1 MAKPA
6 ETSTN
11 AAIARAPF
19 GDKVIEDQS
28 IPAAI
33 NDYNHYMNGVDIANQ
48 LRSNYEIHRKTQR
61 NWFPLFI
68 FFLNT
73 AIINPY
79 RIQYTYKQQQGASKS
94 KLPSHREFRD
104 RLCDQL
110 FPLSNRIQPLE
121 QPVREHHRIQ
131 LGDRLVCVQ
140 CKLKRAQSKVK
151 PKGRAGTSTSG
162 CLECGLAHPCV
173 KGRCWDEWHRVAS

>member
-19 GDKVIEDQS
+19 GDEVIKDQS

-33 NDYNHYMNGVDIANQ
+33 KDYHHYMNGVDIANQ

-68 FFLNT
+68 F
-73 AIINPY
+73 
-79 RIQYTYKQQQGASKS
+79 S
-94 KLPSHREFRD
+94 
-104 RLCDQL
+104 
-110 FPLSNRIQPLE
+110 
-121 QPVREHHRIQ
+121 
-131 LGDRLVCVQ
+131 
-140 CKLKRAQSKVK
+140 
-151 PKGRAGTSTSG
+151 
-162 CLECGLAHPCV
+162 
-173 KGRCWDEWHRVAS
+173 